1 MKKLFLLL
9 FVILIFSCA
18 KEKEP
23 IQGKLEDFLSGEMSF
38 ERDAETGYMGILGI
52 VNYQSKEAVYTQRE
66 GVFNFYDPKSGR
78 KLGSVEI
85 PAEGPMSLKGRVHI
99 AKSFEETTLIA
110 TNTLGYTNIYKGDTV
125 FSSFQLDM
133 SDLESNTFFSFPQS
147 GNALHQVAPGQYEIT
162 YNPFD
167 FMAHRMGKDG
177 FDLDFSAWVVKFDEQ
192 GNWLCKTNFIAPY
205 DESYA
210 NSSQASA
217 MVRMVENGKSWG
229 MFSYSDSLY
238 QIKDCEIVKRMK
250 LQSLSPLSY
259 FPDKYEGDKNKGSWE
274 RPENGAINYRLIHDQ
289 ATGMNV
295 RLTLIKERR
304 PDPDIK
310 DPHKRMY
317 SDERTFL
324 LLIYDADW
332 KLRAELELV
341 YPSGTRFE
349 NIFSTSEGIF
359 INKPEQES
367 EDEYEFYKID
377 LSRFAD

>member
-1 MKKLFLLL
+1 MKNLYPFLLVL
-9 FVILIFSCA
+9 TFFACS

-23 IQGKLEDFLSGEMSF
+23 IQGILKDFVSGEMSF
-38 ERDAETGYMGILGI
+38 ERDAETGYMGFLG
-52 VNYQSKEAVYTQRE
+52 VVDYHSNETVYTESNGHFKYYNSR
-66 GVFNFYDPKSGR
+66 SGR
-78 KLGSVEI
+78 KIGSFEI

-99 AKSFEETTLIA
+99 AKAFDENNLVA
-110 TNTLGYTNIYKGDTV
+110 TNTLGYTNIYKADTV

-133 SDLESNTFFSFPQS
+133 SDLESNTFFSFPLS
-147 GNALHQVAPGQYEIT
+147 GNALHQVDSDQFEIT

-167 FMAHRMGKDG
+167 FMAQRMGKVG
-177 FDLDFSAWVVKFDEQ
+177 FDLDFSSWIVKFDEQ
-192 GNWLCKTNFIAPY
+192 GNWICKTNFKAPY

-238 QIKDCEIVKRMK
+238 QIKDCEIIKRMK

-274 RPENGAINYRLIHDQ
+274 RPENGAINYHLVHDQ
-289 ATGMNV
+289 ATDMNV

-317 SDERTFL
+317 SDERTYL

-332 KLRAELELV
+332 RLKAELEMFF
-341 YPSGTRFE
+341 PSGTRFE
-349 NIFSTSEGIF
+349 NIFSTSEGLF
-359 INKPEQES
+359 INKPEQAS

-377 LSRFAD
+377 LSRFVD